1 MDREIAPIPVGP
13 RTLEELS
20 DTLIVLS
27 RRDVLD
33 LLTLPDCIAAV
44 EQAFRLHGEGRTLGP
59 GVLGVPATDGG
70 FHIKAAGLVGPDRS
84 YFAAK
89 TNANFPRNPERF
101 GLPTIQGT
109 IVLADA
115 TNGVPLAIIESG
127 SVTALRTGAA
137 TAVATKFLA
146 RRDARTAT
154 IVGCGVQGELQLA
167 AIAAVLP
174 LERAWVLDTDYK
186 RAEGMAARASASL
199 HLRVEAAKDLR
210 AALRDSDVCVTCT
223 PARGAFVMRADVTP
237 GMFIAA
243 VGADS
248 QGKQELEPALVA
260 SVTLVVDV
268 LEQCAEIGELQHA
281 LAAGLMTRS
290 QVQAELA
297 DVVIGRH
304 PGRTHDDE
312 ITVFDSS
319 GTALQDVAAAVSVY
333 EKARATGRGS
343 EVKLNG

>member
-1 MDREIAPIPVGP
+1 MH
-13 RTLEELS
+13 LL
-20 DTLIVLS
+20 VLS

-33 LLTLPDCIAAV
+33 LLTLPDCIGAV
-44 EQAFRLHGEGRTLGP
+44 ERAFRLHAEGRTLGP
-59 GVLGVPATDGG
+59 GVLGVPAVDGG
-70 FHIKAAGLVGPDRS
+70 FHIKAAGLIGDRS

-89 TNANFPRNPERF
+89 TNANFPQNPRRF

-115 TNGVPLAIIESG
+115 STGVPLAIIESG
-127 SVTALRTGAA
+127 SVTALRTAAA
-137 TAVATKFLA
+137 TAVAASFLA

-167 AIAAVLP
+167 AIAVVLP
-174 LERAWVLDTDYK
+174 LQRAWVLDADHE
-186 RAEGMAARASASL
+186 RAESMAVRAAASL
-199 HLRVEAAKDLR
+199 KLRVEAAKDLR

-223 PARGAFVMRADVTP
+223 PARRAFVMAADVPP

-260 SVTLVVDV
+260 SATLVVDV
-268 LEQCAEIGELQHA
+268 LDQCAEIGELQHV
-281 LAAGLMTRS
+281 LAAGLMTRA
-290 QVQAELA
+290 QVHAQLA
-297 DVVIGRH
+297 DVVVGRR
-304 PGRTHDDE
+304 PGRTRDDE

-319 GTALQDVAAAVSVY
+319 GTALEDVAAAIAVY
-333 EKARATGRGS
+333 ETARDTGRGT
-343 EVKLNG
+343 EVKLDG

>member
-1 MDREIAPIPVGP
+1 MH
-13 RTLEELS
+13 LL
-20 DTLIVLS
+20 VLS

-33 LLTLPDCIAAV
+33 LLTLPDCIGAV
-44 EQAFRLHGEGRTLGP
+44 ERAFRLHAEGRTLGP
-59 GVLGVPATDGG
+59 GVLGVPAVDGG
-70 FHIKAAGLVGPDRS
+70 FHIKAAGLIGDRS

-89 TNANFPRNPERF
+89 TNANFPQNPRRF

-115 TNGVPLAIIESG
+115 STGVPLAIIESG
-127 SVTALRTGAA
+127 SLTALRTAAA
-137 TAVATKFLA
+137 TAVAASLLA

-174 LERAWVLDTDYK
+174 LQRAWVLDADHE
-186 RAEGMAARASASL
+186 RAESMAVRAAASL
-199 HLRVEAAKDLR
+199 GLRVEPAKDLR
-210 AALRDSDVCVTCT
+210 AALRESDVCVTCT
-223 PARGAFVMRADVTP
+223 PARRAFVMAADVPP

-260 SVTLVVDV
+260 SATLVVDV
-268 LEQCAEIGELQHA
+268 LDQCAEIGELQHV
-281 LAAGLMTRS
+281 LAAGLMTRA
-290 QVQAELA
+290 QVHAELA
-297 DVVIGRH
+297 DVVVRRR
-304 PGRTHDDE
+304 PGRTRVDE

-319 GTALQDVAAAVSVY
+319 GTALEDVAAAIAVY
-333 EKARATGRGS
+333 ENARETGRGT
-343 EVKLNG
+343 EVKLDG